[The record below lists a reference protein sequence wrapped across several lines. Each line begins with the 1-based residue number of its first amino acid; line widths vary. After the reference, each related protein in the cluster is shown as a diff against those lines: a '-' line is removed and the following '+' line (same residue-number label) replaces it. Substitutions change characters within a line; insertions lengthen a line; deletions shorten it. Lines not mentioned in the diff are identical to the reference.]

1 MEGADLR
8 VSSSTTYFEIVQ
20 RNLFVQLGTGPIAN
34 HFLRFRHVSLDES
47 FHTYQVEWTG
57 GNCEPN
63 VVHELNTLCT
73 LGMSLY
79 GRKKPPA
86 CPVYSRRV
94 SVFFSVA

>member
-8 VSSSTTYFEIVQ
+8 VSSSTTSFEIV
-20 RNLFVQLGTGPIAN
+20 RETFSSSSVLGLSPIISS
-34 HFLRFRHVSLDES
+34 RFRHVSRLDES

-86 CPVYSRRV
+86 CPV
-94 SVFFSVA
+94 